1 MRAVLGVILGT
12 LLIAIPSVSAEIYIP
27 GPEEDSMMDPNEVYE
42 YTLPNWMDEVC
53 LNTLA
58 CRYETTYD
66 KNIVHTYY
74 GINQGATLELSIIQG
89 EAQTY
94 NITVSSLEIE
104 PESLT
109 ITTGSTLI
117 FTVANNDDNSSN
129 IILPWN
135 EDKPEE
141 TETTPGFGAE
151 LIVMAVMIAI
161 ALRRNE

>member
-27 GPEEDSMMDPNEVYE
+27 GPEEDSMMDPNETYE
-42 YTLPNWMDEVC
+42 YTLPDWMDEVC
-53 LNTLA
+53 LNNLA
-58 CRYETTYD
+58 CRYETTTD
-66 KNIVHTYY
+66 KKIVHTYY
-74 GINQGATLELSIIQG
+74 GINQGATLELIVIQG
-89 EAQTY
+89 DAQTY

-104 PESLT
+104 PEELT
-109 ITTGSTLI
+109 ITTGSTLV
-117 FTVANNDDNSSN
+117 FTVANDDNLTN

-141 TETTPGFGAE
+141 AETTPGFGSE

-161 ALRRNE
+161 ILRRNE

>member
-1 MRAVLGVILGT
+1 MRAVLWVILGT
-12 LLIAIPSVSAEIYIP
+12 LLISIPTVSAEIYIP
-27 GPEEDSMMDPNEVYE
+27 GPEEDSMMDPNVIYE
-42 YTLPNWMDEVC
+42 YTLPTWMDEVC
-53 LNTLA
+53 LNNLA
-58 CRYETTYD
+58 CRYETVHD

-74 GINQGATLELSIIQG
+74 GINQGATLELKVIQG

-94 NITVSSLEIE
+94 NITLSSLEIE
-104 PESLT
+104 PEELT

-141 TETTPGFGAE
+141 TETTPGFGSE

-161 ALRRNE
+161 ILRRNE